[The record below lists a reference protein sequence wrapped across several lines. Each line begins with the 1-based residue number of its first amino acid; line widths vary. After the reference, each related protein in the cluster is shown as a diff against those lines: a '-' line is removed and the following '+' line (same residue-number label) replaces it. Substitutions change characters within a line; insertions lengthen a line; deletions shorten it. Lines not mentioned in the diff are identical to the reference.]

1 MYQHHF
7 VLHLLFAARDKI
19 SWTPAC
25 LSEITQDNLHILSQN
40 FFFIFFISFFT
51 YQRLLG
57 GILFRAY
64 TRGYGFDE
72 KAHQQ
77 HTNKR
82 KTKST
87 FPLM

>member
-40 FFFIFFISFFT
+40 FFFYFFYLFLHISATFG
-51 YQRLLG
+51 RHPVPGL
-57 GILFRAY
+57 Y
-64 TRGYGFDE
+64 TWLRF
-72 KAHQQ
+72 
-77 HTNKR
+77 
-82 KTKST
+82 
-87 FPLM
+87 